1 MITLRKSP
9 KYPYVFINSDTEL
22 SPMLVRTLDI
32 ETSFI
37 VQNVDF
43 VLRARAKKAKE
54 TGQPLEPWDGRV
66 RLMNRSKSGSYY
78 VPVGLTTKVKKVLKW
93 SDIVPN
99 EDILFSESGETI
111 SIPWKG
117 PKLYPHQID
126 AFVEAMTAERAIINL
141 PTGSGKCH
149 GRGTKILMYD
159 GKIKNV
165 EDVVVGDRLMG
176 PDSTH
181 RTVLSLARGVDE
193 MYKITPVRGEPW
205 VCNKDHVLSLKA
217 TSDEPP
223 WKKNQLIN
231 ISVNEYLKQTN
242 WFKHIMKQWRT
253 GVSFSHKP
261 VDLDPY
267 ILGVWLGDGTKLLP
281 SITNSDPEIVSKI
294 EKYVEKNGLNL
305 RKEQG
310 KNTITYHILRKKDIE
325 NKTFGNVY
333 KNGQKENPFLDFI
346 RKCVVQGEKRIPFEY
361 LTNSEETR
369 YSLLAGLLDSD
380 GYLQHNTYEI
390 ITKYCGLCEDILFL
404 SRSLGLHAAY
414 SIKIGRIKSLRFE
427 GKYYRIVISGNTH
440 KIPCIVKRKIA
451 TTRKQKKDVL
461 KTGFT
466 VEPVGIG
473 EYYGFEL
480 DGDGLYLLGDFTVTH
495 NTVVGIRI
503 ISALQKPTLIIV
515 HRKELMQQW
524 KKAIKEYTGANA
536 TIFDDK
542 KKEFGTV
549 TIAMVQSLFN
559 YLKKNKLPIFDVL
572 VVDEIHHLPSDTFY
586 SVSMKCDAKYR
597 FGLTAT
603 TTREDG
609 TDIYM
614 EAGIG
619 PICISVSADDMIKQ
633 KHLALPKFEF
643 IEVPASAYSR
653 YADFRDEYKFGITLN
668 DTRNKAIAAR
678 LKQLVKEGRQVY
690 VHVEQI
696 DHGKILSELS
706 GFPFVYSKTKT
717 RDEDIEMFRT
727 GETRAIISTL
737 LGEGVDIPNIG
748 AIIMAG
754 GRKTKIGTIQKIGRA
769 LRPGKEKD
777 AVIVDFVDKG
787 NHLSR
792 HSVARYNTYC
802 EVYGEYVKNFK
813 RATV

>member
-54 TGQPLEPWDGRV
+54 TGIPAEPWDGRV
-66 RLMNRSKSGSYY
+66 RLMNQSKTGSYY
-78 VPVGLTTKVKKVLKW
+78 FPVGLTTKVKKVLKW
-93 SDIVPN
+93 SEIVPY
-99 EDILFSESGETI
+99 EDILFSESGENV
-111 SIPWKG
+111 SIPWIG
-117 PKLYPHQID
+117 PELYPHQID
-126 AFVEAMTAERAIINL
+126 AFVEAMTKERAIINL
-141 PTGSGKCH
+141 PTGSGK
-149 GRGTKILMYD
+149 
-159 GKIKNV
+159 
-165 EDVVVGDRLMG
+165 
-176 PDSTH
+176 
-181 RTVLSLARGVDE
+181 
-193 MYKITPVRGEPW
+193 
-205 VCNKDHVLSLKA
+205 
-217 TSDEPP
+217 
-223 WKKNQLIN
+223 
-231 ISVNEYLKQTN
+231 
-242 WFKHIMKQWRT
+242 
-253 GVSFSHKP
+253 
-261 VDLDPY
+261 
-267 ILGVWLGDGTKLLP
+267 
-281 SITNSDPEIVSKI
+281 
-294 EKYVEKNGLNL
+294 
-305 RKEQG
+305 
-310 KNTITYHILRKKDIE
+310 
-325 NKTFGNVY
+325 
-333 KNGQKENPFLDFI
+333 
-346 RKCVVQGEKRIPFEY
+346 
-361 LTNSEETR
+361 
-369 YSLLAGLLDSD
+369 
-380 GYLQHNTYEI
+380 
-390 ITKYCGLCEDILFL
+390 
-404 SRSLGLHAAY
+404 
-414 SIKIGRIKSLRFE
+414 
-427 GKYYRIVISGNTH
+427 
-440 KIPCIVKRKIA
+440 
-451 TTRKQKKDVL
+451 
-461 KTGFT
+461 
-466 VEPVGIG
+466 
-473 EYYGFEL
+473 
-480 DGDGLYLLGDFTVTH
+480 TVTA
-495 NTVVGIRI
+495 IRI

-515 HRKELMQQW
+515 HRKELMLQW
-524 KKAIKEYTGANA
+524 KKAIKDYTGLNA
-536 TIFDDK
+536 VVFDDK

-549 TIAMVQSLFN
+549 TIAMVTSLFI

-609 TDIYM
+609 TDLYM

-643 IEVPASAYSR
+643 IDVPASAYTR

-706 GFPFVYSKTKT
+706 GFPFVYSQTKDRT
-717 RDEDIEMFRT
+717 EQINKFRS
-727 GETRAIISTL
+727 GETRAVISTL

-777 AVIVDFVDKG
+777 AIIVDFVDKG

-792 HSVARYNTYC
+792 HSMARYNTYC
-802 EVYGEYVKNFK
+802 DVYGEYVKNF
-813 RATV
+813 RRTTA